1 MRINIESPANEELCL
16 NILKRTHIQE
26 SWSKQK
32 RKKKE
37 VNIFQFTAE
46 MFNSKFDYSRTYI
59 FQIARKKKQKKS

>member
-1 MRINIESPANEELCL
+1 MRIKHRKSCERSNTFKKVGVNRS
-16 NILKRTHIQE
+16 
-26 SWSKQK
+26 
-32 RKKKE
+32 KKKTE